1 MAVAIARY
9 ITAATGPLHFEL
21 AAQWL
26 AEQVRAL
33 LPDPVRGEETGVYL
47 STPDTGAAASVEFWR
62 AALNDGRGFAN
73 PRDFP
78 WTLANSAAAH
88 VSMRNDLR
96 GPNYTLVGDGEA
108 SLGALNDAIDDLQAG
123 IVRCALVLRF
133 VVGGGEIPSSVQGL
147 ALWREGSI
155 DHPLCL
161 ATSIDEQV
169 WLESAMPSDPIVAMC
184 ARLANEMDVVLSMP

>member
-9 ITAATGPLHFEL
+9 ITADTGPLHFEL

-47 STPDTGAAASVEFWR
+47 STPDTGAAASVEFWH
-62 AALNDGRGFAN
+62 AALNDGLGFAN

-78 WTLANSAAAH
+78 WTLANSAAAY

-108 SLGALNDAIDDLQAG
+108 SCGAFNDAIDDLEAG

-133 VVGGGEIPSSVQGL
+133 VVGGGEIPTSIQGL
-147 ALWREGSI
+147 ALWGNGSI

-161 ATSIDEQV
+161 ATSIDEQA
-169 WLESAMPSDPIVAMC
+169 WLEGAVPSDPIVAMC
-184 ARLANEMDVVLSMP
+184 AHLANDRDVVLSTP